1 MSDANLKANFLIL
14 SCPRE
19 YQTFIWSPDFSW
31 PLKDLRTIIIR
42 NQCHAREKSQTGKLA
57 KLVSNWFVY
66 FEWTEHHSIFIPLL
80 THVSHNLSL
89 STNIQI
95 ICEHSELKNIEIFKN
110 SPRYLELFIAFL
122 AGPVLFLVIFLI
134 QKQSSKAVS
143 QSETNFMTLKAVKH
157 HFQDGRC

>member
-1 MSDANLKANFLIL
+1 MSDANLKANFPIL

-19 YQTFIWSPDFSW
+19 YQTFIWSPDFSR

-42 NQCHAREKSQTGKLA
+42 NQCHAQEKSQTGKLA

-80 THVSHNLSL
+80 THVSHILSL

-95 ICEHSELKNIEIFKN
+95 ICGHSEIPRYLKNIEIFKN

-134 QKQSSKAVS
+134 QKQSSNKSGFAIGNYIS
-143 QSETNFMTLKAVKH
+143 
-157 HFQDGRC
+157 